1 MYSLYSGFFLFFFMT
16 LERAKPEN
24 REKSSN
30 PSGKEACVNAYRRL
44 QNQNFFNTFG
54 DGWTR
59 ESRNGKGA
67 CVYATYRDR
76 SVCAVACIRRC
87 ITASSCYRFLLAL
100 RCCLN
105 YSLFYPDNF
114 ISCVYRVL
122 NIDEGTKISGRRD
135 MHHASYQS
143 ALSSTHHLGIL
154 SSTRRYSD
162 FTRRRSYTP
171 YFTLTSLAFA
181 QQLWRHLLLVRLSRL

>member
-1 MYSLYSGFFLFFFMT
+1 MYSLYSGFFFVFLVFF
-16 LERAKPEN
+16 LWLWRELNQRI
-24 REKSSN
+24 EKSLAKKHVWMLTE
-30 PSGKEACVNAYRRL
+30 GCKI
-44 QNQNFFNTFG
+44 NFFNTFG
-54 DGWTR
+54 DSWTR

-87 ITASSCYRFLLAL
+87 ITGSSCYRFLLAL

-122 NIDEGTKISGRRD
+122 NIDEGTKISDRRD